1 MTKQLSKV
9 ITKYAIGQA
18 KETQVVSK
26 DMKIVFF
33 DGVCN
38 LCNSVVD
45 FTMQNNPKKDIYFA
59 SLQSDFA
66 IDFLAKHNFDASEL
80 NTFYFYEKGK
90 IYNRS
95 DAGLNLAKNLR
106 SPYRI
111 ASILLLVPK
120 NFRNPV
126 YNFIAQNR
134 YRFFGKKD
142 TCRLPSEKERSF
154 FL

>member
-1 MTKQLSKV
+1 MVKTTKQTLQNNVTNNS
-9 ITKYAIGQA
+9 TDLATA
-18 KETQVVSK
+18 
-26 DMKIVFF
+26 DLKIIFF

-38 LCNSVVD
+38 LCNAVVD

-66 IDFLAKHNFDASEL
+66 IDFLAKHNYDASAL

-90 IYNRS
+90 MYNRS
-95 DAGLNLAKNLR
+95 DAALKLAKNLNA
-106 SPYRI
+106 PYKF
-111 ASILLLVPK
+111 ATLFFLVPTGI
-120 NFRNPV
+120 RNSV
-126 YNFIAQNR
+126 YDLVSKNR

-142 TCRLPSEKERSF
+142 SCRLPTEEEQSF